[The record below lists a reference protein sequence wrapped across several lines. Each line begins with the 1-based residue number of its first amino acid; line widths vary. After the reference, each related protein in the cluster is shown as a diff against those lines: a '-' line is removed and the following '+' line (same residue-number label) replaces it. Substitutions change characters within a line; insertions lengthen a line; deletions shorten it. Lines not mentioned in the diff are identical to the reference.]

1 MDGGAPGMKSRKLD
15 VLFIHVGRR
24 SADHCDTLIMPV
36 GLVMLADHLERH
48 GLAAGVLNLS
58 VELLENPRFNV
69 ERFIE
74 RCGPGVLAFP
84 LHWHSQL
91 KDALACLAR
100 LKRRF
105 PQKTTVAGGFSASL
119 FFRDILALPGAPDF
133 IIRGDAE
140 KPLLALCRSLL
151 RGVPG
156 LARVPNL
163 AWRRQDGTVEATPQ
177 SYVATGRDLSGL
189 SYSNLDLILNKE
201 NVMKY
206 SDEQEAPLRR
216 RPGERPPDCG
226 KVFYVAG
233 RGCANECSFCGGASG
248 TQALANGRRGAIYK
262 PAGTVVKDLRLLLA
276 AGVRKVHF
284 AFDPLPRAGYY
295 PDLFS
300 RLRRAGLRFKAT
312 FEAFG
317 LPTERFLRAYAEA
330 LPGSRVIVSPES
342 GSERVRRLNRC
353 DFYKNPDLLSR
364 LALMKSLG
372 LEHTVCFSV
381 GLPFETRRD
390 FLATLR
396 LAGKVK
402 KLCPKGEVFMSPIQL
417 EPFSPL
423 YRTPQKYGASL
434 DWTSLKD
441 FLEQK
446 PRTLGYSAGLM
457 GEREVWEKA
466 ALFNRAMR

>member
-1 MDGGAPGMKSRKLD
+1 
-15 VLFIHVGRR
+15 
-24 SADHCDTLIMPV
+24 MPV

-69 ERFIE
+69 ERFVE
-74 RCGPGVLAFP
+74 RCGPRVLAFP

-91 KDALACLAR
+91 QDALACMAR
-100 LKRRF
+100 LKSRF
-105 PQKTTVAGGFSASL
+105 PQKTTVAGGLSASL

-133 IIRGDAE
+133 IVRGDAE

-151 RGVPG
+151 RGGVG

-163 AWRRQDGTVEATPQ
+163 AWRRGDGTVAANPQ

-206 SDEQEAPLRR
+206 SGAQEAPLRR
-216 RPGERPPDCG
+216 RPGGRQPDCG

-233 RGCANECSFCGGASG
+233 RGCVNECSFCGGASG
-248 TQALANGRRGAIYK
+248 TQALANGRRGAVFK
-262 PAGTVVKDLRLLLA
+262 PAATVVKDLRLLLA
-276 AGVRKVHF
+276 AGVTKVHF

-300 RLRRAGLRFKAT
+300 RLRRAGLKFKAT

-330 LPGSRVIVSPES
+330 LPGSRVIISPES

-353 DFYKNPDLLSR
+353 DFYANRALLSR
-364 LALMKSLG
+364 LALMRALG
-372 LEHTVCFSV
+372 LQQSVCFSV

-396 LAGKVK
+396 LAGEVR
-402 KLCPKGEVFMSPIQL
+402 KLCPKAEVSMSPIQL

-423 YRTPQKYGASL
+423 YRRPKEYGAAL
-434 DWTSLKD
+434 ERTSLKD
-441 FLEQK
+441 FIGQK
-446 PRTLGYSAGLM
+446 PLTLGYSAGLM
-457 GEREVWEKA
+457 GESEVWEKA

>member
-1 MDGGAPGMKSRKLD
+1 MRSRKLD
-15 VLFIHVGRR
+15 VLFVHVGRR
-24 SADHCDTLIMPV
+24 LADRCDTLIMPV

-69 ERFIE
+69 ERFVE
-74 RCGPGVLAFP
+74 RCGPAVLAFP

-91 KDALACLAR
+91 KDTLSCMAR

-105 PQKTTVAGGFSASL
+105 PQKKTVAGGFSASL
-119 FFRDILALPGAPDF
+119 FFRDILTLPGAPDF

-140 KPLLALCRSLL
+140 KPLLALCRSL
-151 RGVPG
+151 RQGVPD

-163 AWRRQDGTVEATPQ
+163 AWRRQDGTVASTPQ

-189 SYSNLDLILNKE
+189 SYANLDLILNKE

-206 SDEQEAPLRR
+206 SDAQEAPLRR
-216 RPGERPPDCG
+216 RRGGRQPDYGEA
-226 KVFYVAG
+226 FYVAG
-233 RGCANECSFCGGASG
+233 RGCVNECSFCGGSIG

-262 PAGTVVKDLRLLLA
+262 PAATVVKDLRLLLA

-330 LPGSRVIVSPES
+330 LPGSRVVISPES
-342 GSERVRRLNRC
+342 GSERVRRLNCC
-353 DFYKNPDLLSR
+353 DLYGNSDLLSR

-372 LEHTVCFSV
+372 LEQTICFSV
-381 GLPFETRRD
+381 GLPFDTRRD
-390 FLATLR
+390 FLETLR
-396 LAGKVK
+396 LAGRVK
-402 KLCPKGEVFMSPIQL
+402 KLYPQTEVFMSPIQL

-423 YRTPQKYGASL
+423 YRRPKRYGAAL
-434 DWTSLKD
+434 QRTSLKD
-441 FLEQK
+441 FIEQK
-446 PRTLGYSAGLM
+446 PRTLGYSTGLM
-457 GEREVWEKA
+457 GDLEVWEKA
-466 ALFNRAMR
+466 ALFNRVMR